1 MNLALGFYSRCHS
14 YDETTCLGCT
24 DLLQYLKQTHSYTN
38 RTIINLHMCKGGR
51 NINTCKKRASK
62 MVSLLAVSIARITSS
77 AMTAARQNLSRNLQ
91 STLYIDKKK
100 SRLT

>member
-24 DLLQYLKQTHSYTN
+24 DLLQYSIIFDKADSYTN

-77 AMTAARQNLSRNLQ
+77 AMTATR
-91 STLYIDKKK
+91 
-100 SRLT
+100 